1 MSAAHD
7 RAQHG
12 AAGAPGGGT
21 DEGGAVPTGLA
32 TLQVDE
38 ATLLRLA
45 GPGPRYTSYPT
56 APEWRDDFGTTAAY
70 AAYRRA
76 AEQPELPLSLYVH
89 LPFCERLCLY
99 CGCTVE
105 IHGKQSRAD
114 RYLDAVER
122 ELEIVGGALG
132 ARRRLAQMH
141 WGGGTPTFLSE
152 AQLARLHKAIARSF
166 AFDPGAEISI
176 EVDPHVTTP
185 GQTDLLTGLGFNR
198 ISMGVQDF
206 DETVQ
211 KVVRRDQTV
220 DETERLVRHFRRNGV
235 EGINID
241 LMYGLPEQTEAGFA
255 ATLER
260 IEQMRPDRLAVFG
273 YAHVPWLKPVQK
285 TLETLRLPGP
295 VERAALF
302 GLALARLGAAGYE
315 VIGLD
320 HFALPQ
326 DSLTRALHA
335 GRLHRNFMGYTTQP
349 AADMAGLGMSA
360 IGDIGG
366 AFLQNA
372 RSTKEYEPA
381 LAAGRLSTV
390 RGLRRSAEDDLR
402 RATIL
407 SLMCR
412 MRVDLDELE
421 RETGRADLAGHYAQE
436 WSELMPFASEG
447 LCTLG
452 PRRLDVTPKG
462 RLFLRQMAMPF
473 DAYLRGRERG
483 ERRFSQTV

>member
-1 MSAAHD
+1 MSEQSP
-7 RAQHG
+7 R
-12 AAGAPGGGT
+12 
-21 DEGGAVPTGLA
+21 TGLA
-32 TLQVDE
+32 SLNVDE
-38 ATLLRLA
+38 ATLGKLA

-56 APEWRDDFGTTAAY
+56 APEWKDDFGETAAHAAY
-70 AAYRRA
+70 ARA
-76 AEQPELPLSLYVH
+76 SELADEPLCLYVH
-89 LPFCERLCLY
+89 LPFCERMCLY

-122 ELEIVGGALG
+122 ELDIVGGALED
-132 ARRRLAQMH
+132 RRRLVQMH
-141 WGGGTPTFLSE
+141 WGGGTPTFLSV
-152 AQLARLHKAIARSF
+152 AQLARLHAAIARTF
-166 AFDPGAEISI
+166 RFEPGAEISI

-185 GQTDLLTGLGFNR
+185 EQTDLLTSLGFNR

-211 KVVRRDQTV
+211 QVVRRDQTV
-220 DETERLVRHFRRNGV
+220 DETERLVSHFRSNGV

-255 ATLER
+255 ETLER
-260 IEQMRPDRLAVFG
+260 IAAIRPDRLAVFG

-285 TLETLRLPGP
+285 VLEKQRIPGP
-295 VERAALF
+295 VERATLF
-302 GLALARLGAAGYE
+302 GLALSRLGAAGYE

-320 HFALPQ
+320 HFALPD
-326 DSLTRALHA
+326 DSLTQALRA
-335 GRLHRNFMGYTTQP
+335 GRMHRNFMGYATQP
-349 AADMAGLGMSA
+349 AQDMAGIGMSA

-381 LAAGRLSTV
+381 LAAGRLAVV
-390 RGLRRSAEDDLR
+390 RGLQRSPEDDLR

-421 RETGRADLAGHYAQE
+421 RETGRTGLAELYAQE
-436 WSELMPFASEG
+436 WKELQPYADEG
-447 LCTLG
+447 MCTLT

-462 RLFLRQMAMPF
+462 RLFLRHMAMPF
-473 DAYLRGRERG
+473 DAYLRGRER
-483 ERRFSQTV
+483 EEKRFSQTV

>member
-1 MSAAHD
+1 VSAGRHA
-7 RAQHG
+7 
-12 AAGAPGGGT
+12 T
-21 DEGGAVPTGLA
+21 TGLA
-32 TLQVDE
+32 SLQVDE
-38 ATLLRLA
+38 ATLRRMA

-56 APEWRDDFGTTAAY
+56 APEWSDAFGEADALAAL
-70 AAYRRA
+70 ARA
-76 AEQPELPLSLYVH
+76 SSRADEPLCLYVH

-114 RYLDAVER
+114 AYLDAVER
-122 ELEIVGGALG
+122 ELDLVGAALAG
-132 ARRRLAQMH
+132 RRRLLQMH
-141 WGGGTPTFLSE
+141 WGGGTPTFLSV
-152 AQLARLHKAIARSF
+152 AQLARLHAAVARTF
-166 AFDPGAEISI
+166 TFEPGAEVSV

-185 GQTDLLTGLGFNR
+185 EQADLLTALGFNR
-198 ISMGVQDF
+198 VSMGVQDF

-211 KVVRRDQTV
+211 HVVRRDQTV
-220 DETERLVRHFRRNGV
+220 DETVGLVEHFRRNGV
-235 EGINID
+235 EGINVD

-260 IEQMRPDRLAVFG
+260 IAELRPDRLAVFG

-285 TLETLRLPGP
+285 VLEKQRLPGP

-302 GLALARLGAAGYE
+302 GLALSRLGAAGYE

-320 HFALPQ
+320 HFALPE

-335 GRLHRNFMGYTTQP
+335 GTLHRNFMGYAVQP
-349 AADMAGLGMSA
+349 AQDMAGLGMSA
-360 IGDIGG
+360 IGDLGG

-372 RSTKEYEPA
+372 RTTREYEPA
-381 LAAGRLSTV
+381 LAAGRLATV
-390 RGLRRSAEDDLR
+390 RGLRRSPEDDLR

-421 RETGRADLAGHYAQE
+421 RETGREGLAEHFAQE
-436 WSELMPFASEG
+436 WSELRPFAEEG
-447 LCTLG
+447 LCTLTA
-452 PRRLDVTPKG
+452 RRLDVTPKG
-462 RLFLRQMAMPF
+462 RLFLRHMAMPF
-473 DAYLRGRERG
+473 DAYLRGRGRG